1 MVELHGWQAEITDDA
16 ARLRLSGGTVSI
28 DLGLSASILEYIES
42 GG

>member
-1 MVELHGWQAEITDDA
+1 MVELHGWQVGITDDA
-16 ARLRLSGGTVSI
+16 ARVRLSGGTVSI